1 MAHRH
6 MGHSQYP
13 TLASL
18 NMVLSLIH
26 TEAEEIHF
34 RTFTAVPGSQDG
46 PSHSSPSIPGFFFFI
61 KVTNSRRVS
70 EFIRCDHSI
79 INWHLLFCIVLWR
92 VLYGEVAELLFNELV
107 TEKKLLK

>member
-1 MAHRH
+1 

-46 PSHSSPSIPGFFFFI
+46 PSHSSPSIPGFFFLSKSQTAGGFQSSLD
-61 KVTNSRRVS
+61 V
-70 EFIRCDHSI
+70 I
-79 INWHLLFCIVLWR
+79 IL
-92 VLYGEVAELLFNELV
+92 
-107 TEKKLLK
+107 

>member
-1 MAHRH
+1 MALV
-6 MGHSQYP
+6 
-13 TLASL
+13 TLPPAF
-18 NMVLSLIH
+18 LI
-26 TEAEEIHF
+26 
-34 RTFTAVPGSQDG
+34 
-46 PSHSSPSIPGFFFFI
+46 FFFI

-70 EFIRCDHSI
+70 EFIRCDHPI